1 MSLDLLGGKKKLSQ
15 KIAMFNHLH
24 RRMRMRLC
32 WVACIFIVLCDR
44 KESEL
49 FPEAADGR
57 KVNDR

>member
-1 MSLDLLGGKKKLSQ
+1 
-15 KIAMFNHLH
+15 
-24 RRMRMRLC
+24 MRLC

-49 FPEAADGR
+49 FPKAADGR